1 MHDGIITAHDSHTLT
16 ELNFVACN
24 ILLTASHPHHQMMES
39 SLTASHPHHHMMAS
53 SLQTHNSDIAN
64 DEILHDE
71 SGFELFPSDPD
82 DGLPI
87 SGRY

>member
-1 MHDGIITAHDSHTLT
+1 
-16 ELNFVACN
+16 
-24 ILLTASHPHHQMMES
+24 MMES
-39 SLTASHPHHHMMAS
+39 SLR
-53 SLQTHNSDIAN
+53 THNSDIAN

-87 SGRY
+87 SGR